1 MARACGRD
9 LARLEHVSHKTDGMV
24 QGVEAGKAIEAMRCD
39 PGHCAGLRRDRAGAR
54 PARLARRAAA
64 RAIGDPYLFDDPA
77 KLPDVDVALVLGA
90 APIGPEGGPN
100 RYFEYR
106 LDAAAALWRAGK
118 AKYLLV
124 SGDNS
129 RPDYD
134 EPSAMRAGLIARGVP
149 ASAIYR
155 DFAGV
160 RTRDSMLRAKSVF
173 GQQRLI
179 VVSQGFHAA
188 RAIFLAR
195 GEGIEAWGLAAR
207 DVDAGLQHL
216 HRAAALSLGGARL
229 SRCLARHAAAPRRAV
244 HRRRCG
250 SAQLKRPCAFLAIG
264 AAHRRA
270 AAGGAVVPLA
280 AMARTAHRC
289 VGRAYVVDGGS
300 ASLRSTRHSCSG
312 PRRSA

>member
-1 MARACGRD
+1 MRLTLFALFVVGA
-9 LARLEHVSHKTDGMV
+9 LALAVVLLAWLAERRLE
-24 QGVEAGKAIEAMRCD
+24 Q
-39 PGHCAGLRRDRAGAR
+39 
-54 PARLARRAAA
+54 LA
-64 RAIGDPYLFDDPA
+64 DPYLVDDPA
-77 KLPDVDVALVLGA
+77 KLPEVDVGLVLGA

-118 AKYLLV
+118 VKYLLV

-129 RPDYD
+129 RSDYD

-207 DVDAGLQHL
+207 DVD
-216 HRAAALSLGGARL
+216 RAYSIFTELRRYPSAVRAYLDVWLDTPP
-229 SRCLARHAAAPRRAV
+229 RHAGPSIAV
-244 HRRRCG
+244 G
-250 SAQLKRPCAFLAIG
+250 
-264 AAHRRA
+264 
-270 AAGGAVVPLA
+270 
-280 AMARTAHRC
+280 
-289 VGRAYVVDGGS
+289 VD
-300 ASLRSTRHSCSG
+300 
-312 PRRSA
+312 PPN

>member
-1 MARACGRD
+1 MRLVLGIVLACGALV
-9 LARLEHVSHKTDGMV
+9 LAAVLLAWLAERRLE
-24 QGVEAGKAIEAMRCD
+24 
-39 PGHCAGLRRDRAGAR
+39 
-54 PARLARRAAA
+54 RLA
-64 RAIGDPYLFDDPA
+64 DPYLFDDPA
-77 KLPDVDVALVLGA
+77 RLPDVDVALVLGA

-118 AKYLLV
+118 VKYLLA

-129 RPDYD
+129 GPDYD

-160 RTRDSMLRAKSVF
+160 RTRDSVVRARSVF

-195 GEGIEAWGLAAR
+195 ADGIEAWGLAAR
-207 DVDAGLQHL
+207 DVN
-216 HRAAALSLGGARL
+216 
-229 SRCLARHAAAPRRAV
+229 
-244 HRRRCG
+244 
-250 SAQLKRPCAFLAIG
+250 
-264 AAHRRA
+264 
-270 AAGGAVVPLA
+270 
-280 AMARTAHRC
+280 
-289 VGRAYVVDGGS
+289 RAYSIFTELRRYPSAVRAYLDVWLDTPPRHGGPSIAVGVD
-300 ASLRSTRHSCSG
+300 
-312 PRRSA
+312 PPN